1 MKRLVRGGFL
11 FLFLFLCSMQTA
23 AAASIRIFLDD
34 KAVSF
39 AEAPFIE
46 NDRVL
51 VPMRGILES
60 LGYSVA
66 WQEESKT
73 VLAEKDEI
81 QISLHPDEKTAIV
94 NGKAVCSGKNKERPH
109 LRAAS
114 LLSRIQRRRGH
125 MEPEHLLGFHPFRG
139 IYGTGKDRKQ

>member
-1 MKRLVRGGFL
+1 MKRLVRGSFL

-81 QISLHPDEKTAIV
+81 QISLHPDEK
-94 NGKAVCSGKNKERPH
+94 CSGKNQEWAH

>member
-51 VPMRGILES
+51 VPMRGIL
-60 LGYSVA
+60 
-66 WQEESKT
+66 
-73 VLAEKDEI
+73 
-81 QISLHPDEKTAIV
+81 
-94 NGKAVCSGKNKERPH
+94 
-109 LRAAS
+109 
-114 LLSRIQRRRGH
+114 
-125 MEPEHLLGFHPFRG
+125 
-139 IYGTGKDRKQ
+139 

>member
-81 QISLHPDEKTAIV
+81 RA
-94 NGKAVCSGKNKERPH
+94 H
-109 LRAAS
+109 LRTAS

>member
-81 QISLHPDEKTAIV
+81 QISLHPDEKTATV
-94 NGKAVCSGKNKERPH
+94 NGKAVSID
-109 LRAAS
+109 ATAS

>member
-81 QISLHPDEKTAIV
+81 QISLHPDEKTATV
-94 NGKAVCSGKNKERPH
+94 NGKTVEVTNV
-109 LRAAS
+109 
-114 LLSRIQRRRGH
+114 
-125 MEPEHLLGFHPFRG
+125 
-139 IYGTGKDRKQ
+139 

>member
-1 MKRLVRGGFL
+1 MKRLVRGSFL

-81 QISLHPDEKTAIV
+81 QISLHPDEKT
-94 NGKAVCSGKNKERPH
+94 GKNQEWAH

>member
-60 LGYSVA
+60 LGFCCMA
-66 WQEESKT
+66 G
-73 VLAEKDEI
+73 
-81 QISLHPDEKTAIV
+81 
-94 NGKAVCSGKNKERPH
+94 GKQNRP
-109 LRAAS
+109 RRKGRNTDFPAS
-114 LLSRIQRRRGH
+114 
-125 MEPEHLLGFHPFRG
+125 
-139 IYGTGKDRKQ
+139 

>member
-1 MKRLVRGGFL
+1 MQFL
-11 FLFLFLCSMQTA
+11 LCSMQTA
-23 AAASIRIFLDD
+23 AAASIRHFFLDD
-34 KAVSF
+34 KAVSL

-81 QISLHPDEKTAIV
+81 QISLHPDEKTATV
-94 NGKAVCSGKNKERPH
+94 NGKAVSIDAPAKIEARGAPSDRFW
-109 LRAAS
+109 

>member
-1 MKRLVRGGFL
+1 MKRLVEEVSSFCFSFYAPCRQRQRHPFA
-11 FLFLFLCSMQTA
+11 F
-23 AAASIRIFLDD
+23 FLDD

-81 QISLHPDEKTAIV
+81 QISLHPDEKTATV
-94 NGKAVCSGKNKERPH
+94 NGKAV
-109 LRAAS
+109 
-114 LLSRIQRRRGH
+114 
-125 MEPEHLLGFHPFRG
+125 F
-139 IYGTGKDRKQ
+139 Y

>member
-66 WQEESKT
+66 CILTKKQPPS
-73 VLAEKDEI
+73 
-81 QISLHPDEKTAIV
+81 TA
-94 NGKAVCSGKNKERPH
+94 KRFLLM
-109 LRAAS
+109 LRQKS
-114 LLSRIQRRRGH
+114 
-125 MEPEHLLGFHPFRG
+125 
-139 IYGTGKDRKQ
+139 GTGAPSYRFAS